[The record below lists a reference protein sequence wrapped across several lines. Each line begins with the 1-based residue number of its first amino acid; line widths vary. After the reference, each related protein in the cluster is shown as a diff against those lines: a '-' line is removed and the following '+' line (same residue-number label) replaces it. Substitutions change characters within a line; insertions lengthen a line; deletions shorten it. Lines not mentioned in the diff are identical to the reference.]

1 MEGTNSMKEVINKNV
16 DSNKQEKKL
25 KKISGLKK
33 RLSVTFLKTAKM
45 LLLKTFQKMIKP
57 IFHVILKMI
66 WKFWGKKHS

>member
-45 LLLKTFQKMIKP
+45 LLLKTFQKMIKL

-66 WKFWGKKHS
+66 

>member
-57 IFHVILKMI
+57 IFNVILKMI
-66 WKFWGKKHS
+66 

>member
-25 KKISGLKK
+25 KKISGLQK

-66 WKFWGKKHS
+66 